1 MLLPGILYIFKKNQ
15 ERKCAAV
22 IKEEL
27 ILDLFPHFVRGI
39 TFDIQDVLSL
49 TVLSMTVIQVVPIKI
64 NPWSTLAKWIGR
76 VINAD
81 IDKKVDKLSKSID
94 DLKKQNEQ
102 LNYAFNEDRAI
113 TARVRILRFGDEVS
127 RGIKHSEENFEQV
140 LSDIDMYEKYC
151 ASHPKFK
158 NNQTVMTTKVIKE
171 AYEMRLKNRDFI

>member
-1 MLLPGILYIFKKNQ
+1 MHLLDFLPPIF
-15 ERKCAAV
+15 
-22 IKEEL
+22 
-27 ILDLFPHFVRGI
+27 RGLS
-39 TFDIQDVLSL
+39 FDIQDLMSL
-49 TVLSMTVIQVVPIKI
+49 TILSMTVIQVVPIKI

-81 IDKKVDKLSKSID
+81 INQKVDNLSKSID
-94 DLKKQNEQ
+94 YLKKQNEQ

-171 AYEMRLKNRDFI
+171 TYEMRLKNRDFI

>member
-1 MLLPGILYIFKKNQ
+1 MHLLDFMTPF
-15 ERKCAAV
+15 
-22 IKEEL
+22 
-27 ILDLFPHFVRGI
+27 FRGI

-64 NPWSTLAKWIGR
+64 NPWSTLAKWIGH

-81 IDKKVDKLSKSID
+81 IDKKVDKLSESID

-127 RGIKHSEENFEQV
+127 RGVKHSEENYEQV

-151 ASHPKFK
+151 SKHPEFK
-158 NNQTVMTTKVIKE
+158 NNQTVMTTSIIKD
-171 AYEMRLKNRDFI
+171 AYEKRLKNRDFI

>member
-1 MLLPGILYIFKKNQ
+1 VLILH
-15 ERKCAAV
+15 
-22 IKEEL
+22 L
-27 ILDLFPHFVRGI
+27 LDLFPHFVRGI

-64 NPWSTLAKWIGR
+64 NPWSAVGRWLGR

-81 IDKKVDKLSKSID
+81 INSKVDKLSKSID
-94 DLKKQNEQ
+94 ELKRQNDLINHTIG
-102 LNYAFNEDRAI
+102 EDRAI

-171 AYEMRLKNRDFI
+171 TYEMRLKNRDFI

>member
-1 MLLPGILYIFKKNQ
+1 MHL
-15 ERKCAAV
+15 
-22 IKEEL
+22 
-27 ILDLFPHFVRGI
+27 LDLFPHFVRGI
-39 TFDIQDVLSL
+39 TFDIQDVFSL
-49 TVLSMTVIQVVPIKI
+49 TVLSMTVIQIVPIRI
-64 NPWSTLAKWIGR
+64 NPWSAVGRWLGR

-81 IDKKVDKLSKSID
+81 INNKVDKLSKSID
-94 DLKKQNEQ
+94 ELKRQNDLINH
-102 LNYAFNEDRAI
+102 AIGEDRAI

-171 AYEMRLKNRDFI
+171 TYEMRLKNRDFI

>member
-1 MLLPGILYIFKKNQ
+1 MHLLDFMSPIF
-15 ERKCAAV
+15 
-22 IKEEL
+22 
-27 ILDLFPHFVRGI
+27 RGI

-81 IDKKVDKLSKSID
+81 INQKVDNLSESID
-94 DLKKQNEQ
+94 YLKKQNEQ

-127 RGIKHSEENFEQV
+127 RGVKHSEENYEQV

-151 ASHPKFK
+151 LQHPEFK
-158 NNQTVMTTKVIKE
+158 NNQTVMTTGIIKD
-171 AYEMRLKNRDFI
+171 AYEKRLKNRDFI